1 MFNLIDK
8 SAFLS
13 KLLERTSNYLAERRG
28 LLPVIGV
35 AILFVSFAIQIADVF
50 TSSRWVELLGVVTLN
65 LGVLIALIGILL
77 LNPLGK

>member
-50 TSSRWVELLGVVTLN
+50 TSNRWVELLGVVTLN